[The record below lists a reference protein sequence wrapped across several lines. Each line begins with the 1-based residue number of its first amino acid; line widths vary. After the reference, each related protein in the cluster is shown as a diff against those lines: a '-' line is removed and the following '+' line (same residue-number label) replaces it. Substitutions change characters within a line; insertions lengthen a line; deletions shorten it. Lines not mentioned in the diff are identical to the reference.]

1 LNYGEGPPTSAE
13 YSKSPVGQ
21 SGFRC
26 GLCPACTRAVAAGA
40 PPGYHRSMTDAHYA
54 DPRLVALYDALN
66 PFAADT
72 QFYIDLAARTEA
84 SRIVDIGCGTGL
96 LACELARR
104 GYTVTGVDPS
114 PAMLDIA
121 RRRPGSDR
129 VAWIEGD
136 AAQLGTT
143 TADLA
148 MMTGHVAQVF
158 LDDAS
163 FEATLTVARA
173 TLRPSG
179 RLAFESRN
187 PAVSPWAAWTPDLS
201 RRVIDDPRYGAV
213 EIWQQLTEARHDRV
227 RFDTRYRFFR
237 DGDTVVV
244 PSELHFRSQAGLTE
258 ALIRAGFSEMEWF
271 GDWSRSPVDHASR
284 ELIVVATRD

>member
-1 LNYGEGPPTSAE
+1 
-13 YSKSPVGQ
+13 
-21 SGFRC
+21 
-26 GLCPACTRAVAAGA
+26 
-40 PPGYHRSMTDAHYA
+40 MTDAHYT

-72 QFYIDLAARTEA
+72 RFYLDLAARTEG

-104 GYTVTGVDPS
+104 GHRVTGVDPS
-114 PAMLDIA
+114 HAMVDIA
-121 RRRPGSDR
+121 RRRPGGDR
-129 VAWIEGD
+129 VEWIGGD
-136 AAQLGTT
+136 AAQLGAT

-148 MMTGHVAQVF
+148 VMTGHVAQVF

-163 FEATLTVARA
+163 FDATLAALQV
-173 TLRPSG
+173 TLRPG
-179 RLAFESRN
+179 GCLAFESRN
-187 PAVSPWAAWTPDLS
+187 PSVSPWTAWTPELS

-213 EIWQQLTEARHDRV
+213 EIWQQLIESNNGRV
-227 RFDTRYRFFR
+227 CFDTHYRFLR

-244 PSELHFRSQAGLTE
+244 PSELRFRTQAALSE
-258 ALIRAGFSEMEWF
+258 ALVKAGFSEMEWF

-284 ELIVVATRD
+284 ELIVVARRD